1 MIQVAN
7 MCFIYVINVSVCAN
21 YFSWGFMCGRVP
33 GWQLVSG
40 VGVLKCGDT
49 PGQRI

>member
-1 MIQVAN
+1 MICSAD

-21 YFSWGFMCGRVP
+21 YFFGFYMWGRVP
-33 GWQLVSG
+33 GWQLFSG

-49 PGQRI
+49 PVQRN